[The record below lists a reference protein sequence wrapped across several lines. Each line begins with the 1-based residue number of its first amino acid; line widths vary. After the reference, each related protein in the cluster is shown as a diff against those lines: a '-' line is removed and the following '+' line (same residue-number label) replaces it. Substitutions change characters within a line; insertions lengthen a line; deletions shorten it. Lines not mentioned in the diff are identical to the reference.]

1 MDIATISNWL
11 LTHGFSTIGSRSF
24 EGDYAG
30 HSVRVAL
37 HSNGGCVSAHKNSR
51 RREIATFRLGRLW
64 MDGHGMLRGAGL
76 DDFFAERMRAGNPA
90 PRWFP
95 EGFRRAVYR
104 NAEWAAIPVDEL
116 PNAERAMRWASDNGF
131 TMVGPRTFQADYA
144 DSTVEFH
151 VGTTEVVTH
160 MVTGRRRELLM
171 RKPVR
176 SIRFDSTGM
185 IIGAGLD
192 ARFVEEMKIG
202 GEPPIWFN
210 ARYIKALDS
219 GRARP
224 SMR

>member
-1 MDIATISNWL
+1 MDITTISSWL
-11 LTHGFSTIGSRSF
+11 LTHGFSTIGTRSF
-24 EGDYAG
+24 EAAYGG
-30 HSVRVAL
+30 HNVRVAL

-51 RREIATFRLGRLW
+51 RRVIATFRLGHLW

-76 DDFFAERMRAGNPA
+76 DDFFAERMQAGSPA

-104 NAEWAAIPVDEL
+104 NAERVAAPVDEL
-116 PNAERAMRWASDNGF
+116 PNSERAMRWASQNGF
-131 TMVGPRTFQADYA
+131 TMVGPGTFQADYA

-151 VGTTEVVTH
+151 VGTTEVITH

-185 IIGAGLD
+185 IRGAGLD

-210 ARYIKALDS
+210 ARFIKALDS

-224 SMR
+224 STR